1 MTSPEQRAIDFAGG
15 TVIHIN
21 WPFIFFALLVALSV
35 VVIFAV
41 RKNSKRSF
49 DGAPERRLLRM
60 TP

>member
-41 RKNSKRSF
+41 RKK
-49 DGAPERRLLRM
+49 
-60 TP
+60 